1 MTDPGCLIVTGA
13 GRGIGAA
20 IARLAARQG
29 YAVAPGL
36 IETDLHA
43 DNGAPDRVGRMAP
56 TVPMQR
62 GGRPEEVA
70 DGVLWLLSSAASYI
84 TGTIL
89 EIGGGR

>member
-1 MTDPGCLIVTGA
+1 
-13 GRGIGAA
+13 
-20 IARLAARQG
+20 
-29 YAVAPGL
+29 
-36 IETDLHA
+36 
-43 DNGAPDRVGRMAP
+43 MAP